1 MQTIRVTIT
10 TSLLAATLLAVV
22 LPGCTKKQA
31 PKKKAPP
38 TLDAKQ
44 ISALLS
50 GCEVHARKG
59 DDTAF
64 RGCLTK
70 PSVDEL
76 DGVFTGAKLQLA
88 RARGKVQPLVERIAK
103 LPAKRRAAKPLAA
116 LLATFNSQRMKVEG
130 LLRLVGW
137 KPHLRQIARAP
148 KAAVEQVKVTG
159 DRATFIKK
167 VGKAK
172 STHHLARVSGMW
184 KVDLKSNPDLGGRL
198 KALRGQ
204 IAAAIKQLEVSAG
217 SLEQGLLGKAAKRSA
232 HADKHLKQRAK
243 RPVSKK

>member
-1 MQTIRVTIT
+1 MRTLRVTIT
-10 TSLLAATLLAVV
+10 ISLLAASLLAAV
-22 LPGCTKKQA
+22 LTGCTKKQA

-50 GCEVHARKG
+50 GCEAHARKG

-76 DGVFTGAKLQLA
+76 DGAFTGAKLQLA

-116 LLATFNSQRMKVEG
+116 LIATFNSQRAQVEG
-130 LLRLVGW
+130 LLGLVGW

-172 STHHLARVSGMW
+172 STHHLARVGGVW
-184 KVDLKSNPDLGGRL
+184 KVDLKSNPDLSGRL

-204 IAAAIKQLEVSAG
+204 VAAAVKQVEVSA
-217 SLEQGLLGKAAKRSA
+217 SALERGLAGKADKPAK
-232 HADKHLKQRAK
+232 KQAK
-243 RPVSKK
+243 KSPKK